1 MIENIYV
8 YSNSTRS
15 SQRKFDQ
22 TFIVDNSDTALHV
35 FINDIFAYTSN
46 IDIFKNIKHA
56 QIVLAIDN
64 HALVKN
70 IKTVFDSKIPFEKI
84 YLSTT
89 NYYYIVDNK
98 YFCHNGLQHGFLNP
112 LTDKTK
118 SLTAGMRAVIISH
131 ENNINANITLINFSD
146 HRDPIFNSGSWHDW
160 LFEEQLL
167 KNYKHIIV

>member
-1 MIENIYV
+1 
-8 YSNSTRS
+8 
-15 SQRKFDQ
+15 
-22 TFIVDNSDTALHV
+22 LHV

-98 YFCHNGLQHGFLNP
+98 YFCHNGL
-112 LTDKTK
+112 
-118 SLTAGMRAVIISH
+118 
-131 ENNINANITLINFSD
+131 
-146 HRDPIFNSGSWHDW
+146 
-160 LFEEQLL
+160 
-167 KNYKHIIV
+167 